1 MVCGMS
7 IWGFGGFPRIRRG
20 EIWWDGGGG
29 LGGTLERGTSEETV
43 SAAATVL
50 FISKLKAVQ
59 SASISKVGG
68 LSDMLSVSA
77 VVSILL
83 KAENLFCIG
92 IPK

>member
-1 MVCGMS
+1 MGCLS
-7 IWGFGGFPRIRRG
+7 WGSGGFLGLGGGRFGGG
-20 EIWWDGGGG
+20 GGGG
-29 LGGTLERGTSEETV
+29 LGGALERGGTEETV

-50 FISKLKAVQ
+50 FISELKVFQ

-68 LSDMLSVSA
+68 LSDMLSAST